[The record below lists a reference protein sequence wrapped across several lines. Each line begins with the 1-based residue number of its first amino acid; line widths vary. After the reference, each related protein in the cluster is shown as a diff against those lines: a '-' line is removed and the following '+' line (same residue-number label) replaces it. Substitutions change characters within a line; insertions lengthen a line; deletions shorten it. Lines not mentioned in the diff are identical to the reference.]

1 MATPTT
7 ERELQAPEAP
17 LKCPLCGGTIFH
29 RSRFK
34 LEDVIKLF
42 LFQLPLRCHD
52 CGERHYVSVPLALKA
67 HADSRRHA
75 PSQ

>member
-1 MATPTT
+1 MSTPST
-7 ERELQAPEAP
+7 ERNLEASDV
-17 LKCPLCGGTIFH
+17 LHCPLCGGTIFH

-34 LEDVIKLF
+34 MEDLIKLF

-52 CGERHYVSVPLALKA
+52 CGERNYVNVPAALKA

-75 PSQ
+75 PMQ